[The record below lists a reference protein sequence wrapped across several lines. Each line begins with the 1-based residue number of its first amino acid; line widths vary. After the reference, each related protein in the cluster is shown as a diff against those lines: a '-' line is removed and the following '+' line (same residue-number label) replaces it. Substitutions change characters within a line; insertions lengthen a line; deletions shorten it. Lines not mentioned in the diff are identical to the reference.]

1 MTAFPTALVA
11 PVTRIIAHIPPLL
24 EHRPAALLRIST
36 NRIQD
41 NISAMDDVLK
51 AYAGVVNDLVCTQFA
66 QEVVIAWRCGCN
78 NMCSGPVGQLH
89 GKDADASRRTMNQDG

>member
-1 MTAFPTALVA
+1 
-11 PVTRIIAHIPPLL
+11 
-24 EHRPAALLRIST
+24 
-36 NRIQD
+36 
-41 NISAMDDVLK
+41 MDDVLK

-89 GKDADASRRTMNQDG
+89 GKDADASRRTMNQDGLPRRQFGVIKESLPRCQGCQRHGCRLSIVEGARFRSTFA